1 MYIGRNHTFVE
12 DLSRSVVNDTING
25 GDLGACRAMVIETD
39 KVDMVTTVL
48 LMRVR
53 SVISETKH
61 SDNQLVGEE
70 MIFFG
75 YKGKVDNHDFISEAE
90 CQNLFWIHSQP
101 VILT

>member
-1 MYIGRNHTFVE
+1 MIQSTAEIGS
-12 DLSRSVVNDTING
+12 LPCNG
-25 GDLGACRAMVIETD
+25 YRDRQ
-39 KVDMVTTVL
+39 VDMVTTVL

-61 SDNQLVGEE
+61 NDNQLVGEE

-90 CQNLFWIHSQP
+90 CKIYFWIHSQP